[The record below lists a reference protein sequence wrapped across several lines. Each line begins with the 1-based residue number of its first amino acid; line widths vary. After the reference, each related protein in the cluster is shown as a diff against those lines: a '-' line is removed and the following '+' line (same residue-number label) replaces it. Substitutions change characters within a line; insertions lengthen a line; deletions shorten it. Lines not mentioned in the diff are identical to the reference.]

1 MLTNYVDIKYDKI
14 WSIDFIKQKK
24 GELKNN
30 SNYYRIVKQG
40 SILVYLTFHVF
51 TIFIV
56 LFMAIMRQT
65 LISIGYVIC
74 LLMRLND
81 AAKVLDQR
89 QVQVD
94 KRRKVLLEEIK
105 QIRFAITELNGE
117 DESKKINELQL
128 IIKEKQKELE
138 DVKKIKNAS
147 AQNK

>member
-89 QVQVD
+89 KVQVD

-105 QIRFAITELNGE
+105 QIRFEITELNGE

>member
-105 QIRFAITELNGE
+105 QIRFEITELNGE

>member
-105 QIRFAITELNGE
+105 QIRFAITELNSE
-117 DESKKINELQL
+117 DESNKINELQL

>member
-117 DESKKINELQL
+117 DESNKINELQL